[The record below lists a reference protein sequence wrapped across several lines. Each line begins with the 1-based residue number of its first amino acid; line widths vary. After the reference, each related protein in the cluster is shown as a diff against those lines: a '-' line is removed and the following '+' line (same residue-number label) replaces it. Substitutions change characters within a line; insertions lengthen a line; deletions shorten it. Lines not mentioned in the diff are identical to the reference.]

1 MSSPRSRNFTNEEIK
16 DLFLKLQSLLPQ
28 PNQRRNQTL
37 SASMV
42 LNETCTYIKRLQ
54 KEADELSERLS
65 QLLDSVDTTGVD
77 VELIRTLLQQ

>member
-1 MSSPRSRNFTNEEIK
+1 MSSRRSRNFTNEEIK
-16 DLFLKLQSLLPQ
+16 DLVLKLQSLLPQ
-28 PNQRRNQTL
+28 PNQRLNQTL

-42 LNETCTYIKRLQ
+42 LNETCNYIKRLQ

>member
-1 MSSPRSRNFTNEEIK
+1 
-16 DLFLKLQSLLPQ
+16 
-28 PNQRRNQTL
+28 
-37 SASMV
+37 MV

>member
-1 MSSPRSRNFTNEEIK
+1 
-16 DLFLKLQSLLPQ
+16 
-28 PNQRRNQTL
+28 
-37 SASMV
+37 MV
-42 LNETCTYIKRLQ
+42 LNETCNYIKRLQ

>member
-1 MSSPRSRNFTNEEIK
+1 MSSRRSRNFTNEEIK
-16 DLFLKLQSLLPQ
+16 DLVSKLQSLLPQ
-28 PNQRRNQTL
+28 PNQRLNQTL

-65 QLLDSVDTTGVD
+65 QLLDSVDTTSVD

>member
-1 MSSPRSRNFTNEEIK
+1 MSSRRSRNFTNEDIK
-16 DLFLKLQSLLPQ
+16 DLVLKLQSLLPQ

-65 QLLDSVDTTGVD
+65 QLLDSLDTTGVD